1 MLFQEIIETSLFILV
16 LKKYLQNENYPFLL
30 VMPINN
36 INLYMHFSMIL
47 QLISVI
53 CATEIYIY
61 LEIMHFQY
69 NYIFGNIVKLDRK
82 YVKRIV

>member
-1 MLFQEIIETSLFILV
+1 MLFQEIIEIFLFIIV
-16 LKKYLQNENYPFLL
+16 LKMYLQNKNYPFLL

-47 QLISVI
+47 QLISAI
-53 CATEIYIY
+53 CTTEINIY

-69 NYIFGNIVKLDRK
+69 NYIFGIIVKLDRK